1 MQTKNIGNKKQ
12 ELFREIVLGTLLY
25 TVVLGF
31 FNDYTDVIHTNSYS
45 TTFMVA
51 IVMEIL
57 TYLTFMLKNQVVS
70 WFKEKQTKFKK
81 LLMSFFIWLILF
93 VSKFIF
99 IEVIAFVFRDEV
111 KISGFIGILVMVACL
126 TIAQRLVDYIYLILG
141 DS

>member
-111 KISGFIGILVMVACL
+111 KISGFIGILVMVPCL